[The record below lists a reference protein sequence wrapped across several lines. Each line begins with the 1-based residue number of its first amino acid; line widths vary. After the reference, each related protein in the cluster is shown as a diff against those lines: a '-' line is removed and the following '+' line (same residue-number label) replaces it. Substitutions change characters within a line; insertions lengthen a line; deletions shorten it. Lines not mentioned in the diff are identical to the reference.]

1 MTMPN
6 LRSMIR
12 PALATLALVA
22 YSPAASAQAP
32 STASKPP
39 AKHVATVEDLA
50 SVCDP
55 QAEGVTRLEAIA
67 YCQGYLTAA
76 GQYRAGLQQIAPQA
90 VAPLCLPS
98 PAPTIAQVGISFAEW
113 VRGNPDQSAQPALVG
128 LLKWAEQTF
137 RCALGQK

>member
-1 MTMPN
+1 MPSHHN
-6 LRSMIR
+6 IIR
-12 PALATLALVA
+12 PALAALALMA
-22 YSPAASAQAP
+22 CSHAASAQAP
-32 STASKPP
+32 STVPKPP

-55 QAEGVTRLEAIA
+55 QAQGVTRLEAIA
-67 YCQGYLTAA
+67 YCQGYVTAA

-98 PAPTIAQVGISFAEW
+98 PAPTIAQVGISFAAW
-113 VRGNPDQSAQPALVG
+113 ARGNPDQSAQPALVG

-137 RCALGQK
+137 RCAPGQK